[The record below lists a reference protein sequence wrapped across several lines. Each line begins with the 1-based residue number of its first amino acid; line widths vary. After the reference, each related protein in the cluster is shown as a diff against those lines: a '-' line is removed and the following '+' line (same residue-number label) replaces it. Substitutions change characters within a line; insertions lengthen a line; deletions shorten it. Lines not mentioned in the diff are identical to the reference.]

1 MMIETSSLIHLT
13 GVEDANCVFFHSIS
27 VYDSVATDL
36 VLRTGY
42 ALVFPE
48 FNLAPEAQWPEQQE
62 QCFEVLE
69 WMLQNGNDYNVVPD
83 KFAIVADSAAGKP
96 KTLAPLTSGI
106 PSNGFWGIIFPAIK
120 RSIS

>member
-1 MMIETSSLIHLT
+1 MIIEISFLISPT
-13 GVEDANCVFFHSIS
+13 EAGDVNCIYYHSIS

-48 FNLAPEAQWPEQQE
+48 FELAPEAQWPEQQE

-69 WMLQNGNDYNVVPD
+69 WMVQNGNQHNVVPD
-83 KFAIVADSAAGKP
+83 NFAIVADSAAGKP
-96 KTLAPLTSGI
+96 KSPPSPYGT
-106 PSNGFWGIIFPAIK
+106 PSNVSFWSG
-120 RSIS
+120 